1 MPIFIL
7 RGLQV
12 YYVPVCVLQARH
24 SKFWPVLYFIVPQT
38 LLSCTR
44 VEKVMT
50 SCFPTETSRLYWP
63 YFLLNLA
70 KLCTQ

>member
-12 YYVPVCVLQARH
+12 YNVPVCVLQARH
-24 SKFWPVLYFIVPQT
+24 SKFWPVLYFIVSQT

-44 VEKVMT
+44 VEKVMI
-50 SCFPTETSRLYWP
+50 SCFPTAFRPRHQDYTGLIL
-63 YFLLNLA
+63 F
-70 KLCTQ
+70 